1 MNVFEKM
8 PEWVAKV
15 NPLLAE
21 DKVDEANQIILN
33 YYSSLED
40 PKYENKFGF
49 MLVANLIKTNFRHK
63 RYEEA
68 LKWCDELLKFDLIKM
83 DRYDDEE
90 RKTFEEYKAT
100 KKIFTVKNYTS

>member
-8 PEWVAKV
+8 PKWVAKI

-21 DKVDEANQIILN
+21 DKVDEANQITLN

-83 DRYDDEE
+83 DRYDDGE

-100 KKIFTVKNYTS
+100 KKNIYG